1 MNLYMHLSQIWK
13 TLAIISSDIF
23 CMNFRTLGAPQAL
36 ETLFIPFYSF
46 QIGFLL
52 PCLQIQCIFPLRSQC
67 YCFWFIFNII
77 RLWALMLR
85 VQILYHF
92 MWVTVPMSFKFSKP
106 WLAFLSAILHICYAG
121 VSQGLVLK
129 WILKCFFIHFQ
140 VFIQLVWSW
149 IGNNGPSMSLS
160 HLKNALYINLISALI
175 GTEIRLILQSDTY
188 EFPSKFY

>member
-1 MNLYMHLSQIWK
+1 
-13 TLAIISSDIF
+13 
-23 CMNFRTLGAPQAL
+23 
-36 ETLFIPFYSF
+36 
-46 QIGFLL
+46 
-52 PCLQIQCIFPLRSQC
+52 
-67 YCFWFIFNII
+67 
-77 RLWALMLR
+77 MLR

-106 WLAFLSAILHICYAG
+106 WLSAFSTILYICYAG

-140 VFIQLVWSW
+140 FFVQLVWSW
-149 IGNNGPSMSLS
+149 IGNNGFCRSLS

-188 EFPSKFY
+188 ESFPANFIKWAKNIISYMLPIPFFDIYHSYFLYDNLYGLH